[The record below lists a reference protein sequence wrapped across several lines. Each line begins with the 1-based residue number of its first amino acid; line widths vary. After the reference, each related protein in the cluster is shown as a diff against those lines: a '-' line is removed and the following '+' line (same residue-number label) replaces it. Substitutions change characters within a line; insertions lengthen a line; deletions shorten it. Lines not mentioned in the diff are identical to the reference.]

1 MVQYQA
7 LLGPMGGAGRLGSV
21 GGLRRL
27 GCIALKRRDGPPAA
41 VGGGQVVGGRHD
53 SRDQREEGRRLRLRS
68 CSAALS
74 RSASHGLVEPAPLL
88 NSLPPSP

>member
-27 GCIALKRRDGPPAA
+27 GCIALERRDGPPAA

-53 SRDQREEGRRLRLRS
+53 SRYQKEEGRKLRQRQHGS
-68 CSAALS
+68 LS
-74 RSASHGLVEPAPLL
+74 LSITWPRGAG
-88 NSLPPSP
+88 PSP

>member
-27 GCIALKRRDGPPAA
+27 GRIALKCRDGPPAA

-53 SRDQREEGRRLRLRS
+53 SRDQREEGRRLRQRGS
-68 CSAALS
+68 LS
-74 RSASHGLVEPAPLL
+74 LSITWPRGAG
-88 NSLPPSP
+88 PSP